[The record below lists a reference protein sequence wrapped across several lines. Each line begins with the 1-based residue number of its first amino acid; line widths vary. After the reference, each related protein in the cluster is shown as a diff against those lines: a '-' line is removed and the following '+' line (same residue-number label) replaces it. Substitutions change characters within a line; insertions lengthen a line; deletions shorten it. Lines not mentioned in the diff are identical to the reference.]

1 MQSIWINKRY
11 IARIASTITGGI
23 YAFLGFI
30 GMLVPLDEILS
41 DKMSIWIRSIISIS
55 ILIVIWGCCFAAI
68 SVIITHKNRFKVIS
82 GNNGHALYLQYG
94 DIFDANQVMESNSR
108 RNIVIPVNR
117 CFDTCVDNHIVSEK
131 TLHGI
136 AFKKLYASNKYTEE
150 TLAQSIKKLLANVEH
165 ENLTKQEKPE
175 GNRKRY
181 PVGTVIDLPGHKNE
195 HFFLWAL
202 STFDSNLKAHTS
214 MQEYTLAIQKLI
226 ESCNEESEGFPVVLP
241 LVGAGL
247 SRTNKD
253 QQDILQYL
261 INAFRL
267 NKDKINCD
275 IHIVVHI
282 NVKNEIAIMN
292 IR

>member
-253 QQDILQYL
+253 RKRQIFLRISYSPVFL
-261 INAFRL
+261 YNRSRKIFRL
-267 NKDKINCD
+267 FHYNYGG
-275 IHIVVHI
+275 
-282 NVKNEIAIMN
+282 
-292 IR
+292 

>member
-1 MQSIWINKRY
+1 
-11 IARIASTITGGI
+11 
-23 YAFLGFI
+23 
-30 GMLVPLDEILS
+30 
-41 DKMSIWIRSIISIS
+41 MSIWIRSIISIS

>member
-11 IARIASTITGGI
+11 IARIASTLTGGI

-226 ESCNEESEGFPVVLP
+226 ESCTEESEGFPVVLP